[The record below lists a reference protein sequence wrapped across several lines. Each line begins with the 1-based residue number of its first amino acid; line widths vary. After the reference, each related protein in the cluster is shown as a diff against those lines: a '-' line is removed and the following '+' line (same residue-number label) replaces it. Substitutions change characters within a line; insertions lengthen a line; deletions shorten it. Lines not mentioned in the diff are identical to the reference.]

1 MTSRHHHPRDVDP
14 RSAQPPLWPVALA
27 TLWLFP
33 SASGPVEGT
42 GQIVIVLAPFFVY
55 FGYLLLAFHRNP
67 PGFVSEFF
75 FSVSFAG
82 MFAFVLLMLNNPYR
96 GIFSGVP
103 AENTLLLLTQ
113 MVVVVG
119 SCLGWHLVLRKN
131 IGAIYAIPSAC
142 LLYFVLMF
150 VVWLIQNP

>member
-1 MTSRHHHPRDVDP
+1 
-14 RSAQPPLWPVALA
+14 
-27 TLWLFP
+27 
-33 SASGPVEGT
+33 
-42 GQIVIVLAPFFVY
+42 
-55 FGYLLLAFHRNP
+55 
-67 PGFVSEFF
+67 
-75 FSVSFAG
+75 
-82 MFAFVLLMLNNPYR
+82 MLNNPYR